1 MKQEFNRA
9 MDQVTLPPEAEA
21 RIISVLEI
29 GRASCRER
37 V

>member
-21 RIISVLEI
+21 RIISVPP
-29 GRASCRER
+29 RS
-37 V
+37 

>member
-21 RIISVLEI
+21 RIISCLLYTSPSP
-29 GRASCRER
+29 RDS
-37 V
+37 